1 MNKAEILSLVLLCAA
16 FPLHSGVAEKKSD
29 EQLKVNDPAASFLD
43 LKARRRELAAAT
55 NPRLLDALKDK
66 SGCVGSEQ
74 PAPPTGR
81 MKIPHHY
88 LDGSN
93 GPVNPQEKIATE
105 PYRKLQDAVTRGAGR
120 FVATGDH
127 AEAVCVANLL
137 ANWAAA
143 KALLNY
149 SSGDSSQAW
158 YQVEWTLGSVSLA
171 YSVVQSDSSIPPD
184 ERKAILAWL
193 HNVTEY
199 MFEQDE
205 NRDPGKENNHAYWRA
220 MDAASVGILTGD
232 NTLYRRGLAQYV
244 RAIAQM
250 NPDGS
255 LPLEMARH
263 ENALSYQSFALAPL
277 AMIAELAS
285 RQGVD
290 LYGLHVNG
298 HSFSDGV
305 NFLVLASAKPEL
317 MKKYASETQSFSLY
331 SGKAPPAWLEFW
343 ARMHP
348 GAPWDELLTKPLFD
362 SNLGGNTTLYAAP
375 AKAK

>member
-1 MNKAEILSLVLLCAA
+1 MKKAKTLLLILVCTALPFHSAA
-16 FPLHSGVAEKKSD
+16 AEKKTD

-43 LKARRRELAAAT
+43 LAARRRELAAVT

-66 SGCVGSEQ
+66 SGCLGSEQ
-74 PAPPTGR
+74 PTPPAGR

-88 LDGSN
+88 LEGSN

-105 PYRKLQDAVTRGAGR
+105 PYRELQNTVTRGAGR
-120 FVATGDH
+120 YLATGDP
-127 AEAVCVANLL
+127 AEASCVANLL

-171 YSVVQSDSSIPPD
+171 YSVVQSDASISPD
-184 ERKAILAWL
+184 RRKAILAWL

-199 MFEQDE
+199 MFDQDE

-220 MDAASVGILTGD
+220 MDATSVGILTGD
-232 NTLYRRGLAQYV
+232 DALYRRGLAQYV

-290 LYGLHVNG
+290 LYALHVNG

-343 ARMHP
+343 ARRHP
-348 GAPWDELLTKPLFD
+348 GTPWDALLTKPLSD
-362 SNLGGNTTLYAAP
+362 SNVGGNTTLYAAP
-375 AKAK
+375 AKAR